1 MWSRIFWITGRQG
14 TEALAFAR
22 HKRSL
27 GPFMSGL
34 TPQDGCDDLELAD
47 ATVRAIA
54 PSDAYPAYAR
64 RCGATFR
71 AWCMC
76 DRPLRGDEFTAAYVS
91 EGSTRAGGDLGERSY
106 GLPLLRRSAS

>member
-1 MWSRIFWITGRQG
+1 
-14 TEALAFAR
+14 
-22 HKRSL
+22 
-27 GPFMSGL
+27 MSGL

-64 RCGATFR
+64 RCGATLR

-91 EGSTRAGGDLGERSY
+91 EGSIAAGHRQRELSLGQHKAY
-106 GLPLLRRSAS
+106 LRRWQQSNRCLA

>member
-1 MWSRIFWITGRQG
+1 
-14 TEALAFAR
+14 
-22 HKRSL
+22 
-27 GPFMSGL
+27 MSGL

-54 PSDAYPAYAR
+54 PSDAYPAHAR

-91 EGSTRAGGDLGERSY
+91 EGSAANRRAREEQPFDFARTVFGADLT
-106 GLPLLRRSAS
+106 A